1 MDDCFARR
9 RAQALSIWQAGVD
22 AVRPERLM
30 PRAIAD
36 ASLGLARAVGQARRV
51 LVLGAGKA
59 GAAMA
64 QALIKAL
71 PDCHDKLHGVINVP
85 NETVRPLEA
94 DIELHGAR
102 PAASNHPTAEGVA
115 GAERM
120 LDLARSAASDDVG
133 LVLLSGGGSALLPA
147 PCRGITLEQKQ
158 QVTLLLHA
166 CGASI
171 NEMNTVRKHLS
182 AIKGGRLAQA
192 FQGRALYSLILSDV
206 MGDPLDVIAS
216 GPTVADPTT
225 FAEAL
230 QVLRK
235 FNLLGG
241 DSAAGPGQVPAEV
254 TRYLEAGASGHHEET
269 PKQTPANVHNV
280 IIGNNQL
287 AVEAAARRA
296 MELGFQV
303 RSLGSNIGG
312 DTGRAALDHAEIIAK
327 LLTDAARSTQPIC
340 LISGGETTVSLG
352 DRHGKGG
359 RNQEFALSLLLHLGP
374 LVLSRVTAI
383 AAGTDGEDGPT
394 DAAGAIADL
403 PVWERGQNATPNANE
418 ALAGHNA
425 YAFFDQADGLVKT
438 GLTQTNVMDLR
449 VVLVYGEGCG

>member
-1 MDDCFARR
+1 MDNCITQR
-9 RAQALSIWQAGVD
+9 RALALSIWQAGVD
-22 AVRPERLM
+22 SVRPEALL

-36 ASLGLARAVGQARRV
+36 ASLGLARAVENARRV
-51 LVLGAGKA
+51 LVCGAGKA

-64 QALIKAL
+64 QALIDAV
-71 PDCHDKLHGVINVP
+71 PECRSRLHGVVNVP
-85 NETVRPLEA
+85 NETVRSLDA

-102 PAASNHPTAEGVA
+102 AAASNQPTQAGVI
-115 GAERM
+115 GARRM
-120 LDLARSAASDDVG
+120 LDLAASTTGGDVG

-147 PCRGITLEQKQ
+147 PCSGITLEQKQ
-158 QVTLLLHA
+158 CVTLLLHA

-182 AIKGGRLAQA
+182 AIKGGRLAQT
-192 FQGRALYSLILSDV
+192 FRGNELYSLILSDV

-235 FNLLGG
+235 FNLLVT
-241 DSAAGPGQVPAEV
+241 DSRDTAAHAPAEIV
-254 TRYLEAGASGHHEET
+254 RYLEAGVRGQHEET
-269 PKQTPANVHNV
+269 LKLTLPNVHNV
-280 IIGNNQL
+280 VIGNNGV
-287 AVEAAARRA
+287 AVEAARRRA
-296 MELGFQV
+296 EELGFQV
-303 RSLGSNIGG
+303 RSLGSAVGG
-312 DTGRAALDHAEIIAK
+312 DTGQAAINHAEIILE
-327 LLTDAARSTQPIC
+327 LLAEVTRSAQSIC
-340 LISGGETTVSLG
+340 LISGGETTVALG
-352 DRHGKGG
+352 NRHGKGG

-374 LVLSRVTAI
+374 TVLSRVTAL

-403 PVWERGQNATPNANE
+403 SIWQRGMAVTPEAAE
-418 ALAGHNA
+418 ALAGHDA
-425 YAFFDQADGLVKT
+425 YSFFAQAEGLVKT

-449 VVLVYGEGCG
+449 VVLVFAEPCP